1 MKGRWAAGIVPRNFA
16 WVITDHLAVAERPG
30 GSAPA
35 HRRVRR
41 REEILWLRGQGFT
54 KVVSLLPSTHN
65 LHAYEELEL
74 PYEHVP
80 MGLHDEP
87 TKSLAE
93 LYPALLHWLYG
104 GERILVHQDEL
115 SERLAGVLAGFL
127 WWSGIVPEPPLAIS
141 AIEQLLRRQLGSIGR
156 TIVTLAV
163 EVPSPT
169 DEDRLRPERA
179 AAAKLVVLRLA
190 ELERTRTAEEPNGT
204 EAPRGSEV
212 VAETEV
218 TAQSQPAERRATR
231 GRAPSAA
238 SGEKKANRP
247 TAASSSAKPKVTNG
261 ENKAPS
267 SKATKTASKR
277 SAPAA
282 SAPATEKAARKVPTR
297 AEGTTASAAES
308 RTPSTTPLEKT
319 KRSAEKKTAAAKK
332 AATAEQPKQPRAR
345 SSTSRRAANDAR

>member
-190 ELERTRTAEEPNGT
+190 ELERTRTAEEPNGAET
-204 EAPRGSEV
+204 ATRSEPA
-212 VAETEV
+212 AETEV
-218 TAQSQPAERRATR
+218 IAHSQPAARRATHE
-231 GRAPSAA
+231 RASSAA
-238 SGEKKANRP
+238 SGEKKAIRS
-247 TAASSSAKPKVTNG
+247 AAVPSSAAQKVANG
-261 ENKAPS
+261 ESEAAV
-267 SKATKTASKR
+267 SKATKPTSKQSAAGANTA
-277 SAPAA
+277 
-282 SAPATEKAARKVPTR
+282 ATEKAARTASSR
-297 AEGTTASAAES
+297 AESTTRSAARS
-308 RTPSTTPLEKT
+308 RTHSTTPLEKT
-319 KRSAEKKTAAAKK
+319 KKSVEKKAVAKS
-332 AATAEQPKQPRAR
+332 ARTAEQPKQPRAR
-345 SSTSRRAANDAR
+345 SSTSRRAANDVR